1 MKIGI
6 LTSGGDCPGLNAVIR
21 AIVRKA
27 ILENHTILG
36 IYNGW
41 KGLFDE
47 HYKQL
52 DTKSIA
58 GIINRGGTIL
68 GTSRFNPFTEKNG
81 SETLLHKVA
90 KEEFDVIISIG
101 GEGSMHI
108 AQKAYELGVNVI
120 GVPKTIDND
129 ISGTDVT
136 FGFDTAVSIATDA
149 IDRLHT
155 TAESHHRIMILEV
168 MGRHAGWIALHS
180 GIAGGAD
187 IILIPEFKMS
197 LDEINE
203 ILMKRYKRGKLFS
216 IIVVAEGAE
225 YIMDEIE
232 QGHKNIQTNVKY
244 DDFGRKRL
252 GGVGNYLAEVVEEMS
267 GFETRATVLGY
278 VQRGGVPTAY
288 DRMLGTRLGIHAV
301 KMISEKKFGMM
312 SAVRGSDIIEIPIVD
327 AISKLKTVPIE
338 LYEDAKVFFN

>member
-1 MKIGI
+1 MKVGI

-21 AIVRKA
+21 AIVRKGN
-27 ILENHTILG
+27 LLGYQTTG

-47 HYKQL
+47 NYKDL
-52 DTKSIA
+52 SVKNVA
-58 GIINRGGTIL
+58 GIVNRGGTIL
-68 GTSRFNPFTEKNG
+68 GTSRFNPFAEKHG
-81 SETLLHKVA
+81 KETLLHKVS
-90 KEEFDVIISIG
+90 KEEFDVLIAIG

-108 AQKAYELGVNVI
+108 AQEAFKLGINVI

-129 ISGTDVT
+129 ISGTDYT
-136 FGFDTAVSIATDA
+136 FGFDTAVSIATEA

-203 ILMKRYKRGKLFS
+203 ILMKRYSRGKIFS

-225 YIMDEIE
+225 YLAEEIYEVTKTSDLHARYDEA
-232 QGHKNIQTNVKY
+232 
-244 DDFGRKRL
+244 GRKRL
-252 GGVGNYLAEVVEEMS
+252 GGIGNLLAEVIEEKS

-278 VQRGGVPTAY
+278 IQRGGVPTAF

-301 KMISEKKFGMM
+301 EMIAEKKFGRM
-312 SAVRGSDIIEIPIVD
+312 SAVKGNDIVD
-327 AISKLKTVPIE
+327 ISIEEAIGTLKTVPAD
-338 LYEDAKVFFN
+338 LYEEAKVFFN